1 MQKLLALLGA
11 KSKKEFV
18 ALLAQF
24 IKFGLVAVSN
34 TAVSMAV
41 YYIFLWISPDLY
53 MVGSVLGTIL
63 SIANAFFWNDKFV
76 FTGNANDW
84 RSKLKRLG
92 KTYVSYG
99 GTSILS
105 NVLLWIEVTF
115 FSVSKTIAPI
125 VNLLVTIPLNL
136 SSTSCGHLRKDKRQN
151 VSRQRCG
158 AYPARKS
165 AVSGSLTIIRLN
177 EVGWRCF
184 IVENKTAKYI
194 GKKYGKPGN
203 I

>member
-24 IKFGLVAVSN
+24 IKFGLVGVSN

-41 YYIFLWISPDLY
+41 NYIFLWISPDLY

-84 RSKLKRLG
+84 CSKLKRLG

-115 FSVSKTIAPI
+115 FG
-125 VNLLVTIPLNL
+125 VNSLLHP
-136 SSTSCGHLRKDKRQN
+136 
-151 VSRQRCG
+151 
-158 AYPARKS
+158 
-165 AVSGSLTIIRLN
+165 SLT
-177 EVGWRCF
+177 C
-184 IVENKTAKYI
+184 
-194 GKKYGKPGN
+194 
-203 I
+203 